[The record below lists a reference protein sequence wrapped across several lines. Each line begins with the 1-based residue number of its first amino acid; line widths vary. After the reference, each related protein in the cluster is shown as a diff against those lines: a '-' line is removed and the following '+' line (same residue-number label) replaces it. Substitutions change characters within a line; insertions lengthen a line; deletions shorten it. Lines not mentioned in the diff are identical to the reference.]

1 MKRKYDVKDDF
12 FREIDSEEK
21 AYLLGFFLADG
32 TYSLGSGCKDSY
44 RYQIHQQEIDQC
56 VVEWFKNA
64 IVPEGRIDYK
74 EAYTDAKGT
83 NHKGTYKLRWTSKTM
98 HKDLENFNIT
108 PRKTYDL
115 EFEFPFEKIPNKYL
129 WDFIRGF
136 FDGDGQVSYSEETH
150 QFTFALYGTSEKF
163 MNQLGEIF
171 EKEFGVEK
179 RIEGIQKSKMIL
191 YTLRFSSNQ
200 NRQAFINAL
209 FSKFYTNKSY
219 FLKRKQSKLL
229 NYLLFKYR
237 DNPEDCERLQ
247 DIVERRD

>member
-1 MKRKYDVKDDF
+1 
-12 FREIDSEEK
+12 
-21 AYLLGFFLADG
+21 
-32 TYSLGSGCKDSY
+32 
-44 RYQIHQQEIDQC
+44 
-56 VVEWFKNA
+56 
-64 IVPEGRIDYK
+64 
-74 EAYTDAKGT
+74 
-83 NHKGTYKLRWTSKTM
+83 M

-179 RIEGIQKSKMIL
+179 ELKEYKNQKLFYIL
-191 YTLRFSSNQ
+191 
-200 NRQAFINAL
+200 
-209 FSKFYTNKSY
+209 
-219 FLKRKQSKLL
+219 
-229 NYLLFKYR
+229 
-237 DNPEDCERLQ
+237 
-247 DIVERRD
+247 